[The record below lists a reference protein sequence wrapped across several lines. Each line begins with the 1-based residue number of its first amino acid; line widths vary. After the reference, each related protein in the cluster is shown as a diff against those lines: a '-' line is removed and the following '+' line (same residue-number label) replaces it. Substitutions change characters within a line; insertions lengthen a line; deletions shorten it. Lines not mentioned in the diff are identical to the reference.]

1 MKYVL
6 FLRDL
11 AVPVRIGLHDFEKA
25 GPQRLLISAALVV
38 TLDEACAD
46 DPAAVYDYDGLRK
59 FVLAIGESGH
69 IALQE
74 TICAKIADYCQAL
87 PAVSGG
93 WVRTAKPDVYPDAR
107 EVGCQMAWGDAEAR
121 ALLTLASH

>member
-6 FLRDL
+6 FLSEL

-25 GPQRLLISAALVV
+25 APQRLLISAALVV
-38 TLDEACAD
+38 AAEHGGPDN
-46 DPAAVYDYDGLRK
+46 PAAVYDYDGLRN
-59 FVLAIGESGH
+59 FVLALSESEH

-74 TICAKIADYCQAL
+74 TVCARIADYCRTL

-107 EVGCQMAWGDAEAR
+107 AVGCQIAWGDAEAQTML
-121 ALLTLASH
+121 ALAPH

>member
-6 FLRDL
+6 FLSDL

-25 GPQRLLISAALVV
+25 APQRLLISAALVV
-38 TLDEACAD
+38 TSTGTATD
-46 DPAAVYDYDGLRK
+46 DPAAIYDYDGLRQ
-59 FVLAIGESGH
+59 FALSLAEAGH

-74 TICAKIADYCQAL
+74 TVCARIADYCRAL

-93 WVRTAKPDVYPDAR
+93 WIRTAKPDVYRDAR
-107 EVGCQMAWGDAEAR
+107 EVGCQIAWGDAEAM
-121 ALLTLASH
+121 ALLAMAPR